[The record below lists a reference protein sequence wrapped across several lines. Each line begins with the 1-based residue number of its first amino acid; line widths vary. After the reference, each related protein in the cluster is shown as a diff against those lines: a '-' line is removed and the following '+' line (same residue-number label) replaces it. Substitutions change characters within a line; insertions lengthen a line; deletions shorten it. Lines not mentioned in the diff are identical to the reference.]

1 MLTLP
6 KVNEVNLESFK
17 DAEKIIK
24 LLLLK
29 IQEMEEQESTR
40 DQGIF
45 EEILFQA
52 KDTNKKIEDTNRKIE
67 ALEDKVDRNTLAI
80 KSLEMVTVKG
90 FKNMNSEISGMRKE
104 MSGGFDNIGK
114 ILQEIS
120 DKLDKL

>member
-29 IQEMEEQESTR
+29 IQEMEERESTR

-67 ALEDKVDRNTLAI
+67 ALEDKVDQNTLAI

>member
-29 IQEMEEQESTR
+29 IQEMEERESTR

-67 ALEDKVDRNTLAI
+67 ALEDKVDQNTLAI
-80 KSLEMVTVKG
+80 KSLEMVTIKG